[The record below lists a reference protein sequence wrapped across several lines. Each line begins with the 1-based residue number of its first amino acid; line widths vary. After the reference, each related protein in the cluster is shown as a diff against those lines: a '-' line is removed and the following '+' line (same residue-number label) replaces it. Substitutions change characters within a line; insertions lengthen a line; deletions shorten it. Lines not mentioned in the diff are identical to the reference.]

1 MPFKMSTQSEKLA
14 VVRGAKRV
22 KTLFLSRDVFI
33 EIWFLNVNWTQ
44 NLNFRKI
51 LSPQNDLSKSI
62 LSKSARTK
70 NFRFKNWSICR
81 KNFHFKIRIF
91 FQKIPFQNL
100 IFNEKVYFRIMTF
113 KTSTKIEKLVVFRGG
128 NQVKTLFLR
137 CDVLID
143 IWFLNIN
150 LTQNIN
156 FGNYFF
162 STNWLFKKFRFRN
175 LPERKTFNWKPDIL
189 EFFGCFRIWFL
200 FFWKLHFKL
209 WFSMKEFAT
218 KSCLLEWARKVKNL
232 LLSAEQIESK
242 RFFSDVI
249 FSSKP
254 DFSVKIELKNW
265 VRGKYFF
272 SRIWLFEKFFIRNL
286 PERRILN
293 SKTDF
298 LKIFFSN
305 FHCAGKRLLQN
316 LIHFFL
322 KISFQTLIFNEKV
335 CYKVMLFK
343 MSTQS
348 EKLVVVR
355 GAKRVKT
362 LFLSRDVFIETWLLN
377 VNWTQNL
384 NFGNYFF
391 STNWLFKKFRF
402 RNLPERKTFN
412 WKPDIL
418 EFFGCFRIWF
428 LFFLKLHFKLWF
440 SMKEFATKSCLLK
453 WARKVKNLLLSAEH
467 IESKR
472 FFFRCEFFIETWF
485 LCKNWIQKLSF
496 WKHFFSRIWLFEKFF
511 IRNLLERRILNS
523 KTDFWNFS
531 SQISIVQENVCFRI
545 SFLFF
550 WKFHLKLW
558 FSMKKFAL
566 SHAF

>member
-1 MPFKMSTQSEKLA
+1 MPSKISTQTEKLV

-22 KTLFLSRDVFI
+22 KTLFLSRDVFFI

-51 LSPQNDLSKSI
+51 LSPQNDLLKSI

-100 IFNEKVYFRIMTF
+100 IFNEKVYFRIMPF
-113 KTSTKIEKLVVFRGG
+113 KISTKIEKLVVFRGG

-137 CDVLID
+137 SDVLID

-150 LTQNIN
+150 WTQNIN

-218 KSCLLEWARKVKNL
+218 KSCLLKWARKVKNL
-232 LLSAEQIESK
+232 LLSAEHIESK
-242 RFFSDVI
+242 RFFSDVN
-249 FSSKP
+249 FSWKP

-286 PERRILN
+286 PE
-293 SKTDF
+293 
-298 LKIFFSN
+298 
-305 FHCAGKRLLQN
+305 Q
-316 LIHFFL
+316 
-322 KISFQTLIFNEKV
+322 
-335 CYKVMLFK
+335 
-343 MSTQS
+343 
-348 EKLVVVR
+348 
-355 GAKRVKT
+355 
-362 LFLSRDVFIETWLLN
+362 
-377 VNWTQNL
+377 
-384 NFGNYFF
+384 
-391 STNWLFKKFRF
+391 
-402 RNLPERKTFN
+402 
-412 WKPDIL
+412 
-418 EFFGCFRIWF
+418 
-428 LFFLKLHFKLWF
+428 
-440 SMKEFATKSCLLK
+440 
-453 WARKVKNLLLSAEH
+453 
-467 IESKR
+467 
-472 FFFRCEFFIETWF
+472 
-485 LCKNWIQKLSF
+485 
-496 WKHFFSRIWLFEKFF
+496 
-511 IRNLLERRILNS
+511 RILNS

-545 SFLFF
+545 WFLFF
-550 WKFHLKLW
+550 WKFHFKLW
-558 FSMKKFAL
+558 FSMKKFAIKSCLLKWARKVKNLLL
-566 SHAF
+566 SAEQIESNRYFLDVMFLSKSDSSI